1 MHFDY
6 LNQVMDKNIVYQDIS
21 AVDALWTIYQQ
32 QNEWVRKTF
41 LARVNKSD
49 GDDEMP
55 YMRTREDMMKI
66 SRERM
71 RDIIA
76 GQEPTLSND
85 EVMRLVNDAIAVNV

>member
-1 MHFDY
+1 MEE
-6 LNQVMDKNIVYQDIS
+6 NKIYQDVS

-41 LARVNKSD
+41 LDRVRNAD
-49 GDDEMP
+49 CDLEMP

-76 GQEPTLSND
+76 GQEPTLSHD
-85 EVMRLVNDAIAVNV
+85 EAMRLVNDAITVNV